1 MTYSLPSVE
10 SMLKA
15 LNYSNEE
22 IIEDVLICLTGN
34 HMLCFSY
41 RSETWRSM
49 WNCLVVTN

>member
-1 MTYSLPSVE
+1 MAYSLPSVE

-22 IIEDVLICLTGN
+22 IIEDVKLCLTDN

-41 RSETWRSM
+41 RSETGRSM
-49 WNCLVVTN
+49 WNCLVVIN